1 MSFVLFCLLM
11 KDSHKEFRF
20 HCFFL
25 FSFLVSQR
33 DETIPSRS
41 RESSLLATAR
51 VDIRDLLKVIYTQ
64 IMQPSNVVCCI
75 MEHHAVVFYVYLGY
89 ENLYTKST
97 ISTGE
102 LGGNNNVPMGS
113 TSTMTTAHTSLVTD
127 TLTYYL
133 PIKL

>member
-1 MSFVLFCLLM
+1 MTTS
-11 KDSHKEFRF
+11 KS
-20 HCFFL
+20 
-25 FSFLVSQR
+25 R
-33 DETIPSRS
+33 D
-41 RESSLLATAR
+41 SSLLATAR

-89 ENLYTKST
+89 ENVYAKSSAT
-97 ISTGE
+97 PIGE
-102 LGGNNNVPMGS
+102 RLLDDSDVPIGS
-113 TSTMTTAHTSLVTD
+113 TVTTTHHHGTTSLTTD